1 MILQWLLVGL
11 VAGSVAKMITP
22 QDEKG
27 GWLSSL
33 GIGVVG
39 SIAGGFVAG
48 LFGISTHNIIGSLIV
63 AIIGSLIVLYI
74 YHKYLSDKF

>member
-11 VAGSVAKMITP
+11 IAGSVAKMITP
-22 QDEKG
+22 QEEKG

-33 GIGVVG
+33 LIGVVG
-39 SIAGGFVAG
+39 SIAGGFIAG
-48 LFGISTHNIIGSLIV
+48 LIGFSAHNILASLIV

-74 YHKYLSDKF
+74 YHKYLTKYF